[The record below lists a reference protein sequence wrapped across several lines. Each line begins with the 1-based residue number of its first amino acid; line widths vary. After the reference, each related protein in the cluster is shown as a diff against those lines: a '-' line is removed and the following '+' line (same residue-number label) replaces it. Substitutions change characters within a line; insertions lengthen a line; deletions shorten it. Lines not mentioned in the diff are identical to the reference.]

1 MVIFKK
7 KNDAIKKAVSTLA
20 KHNERGKGG
29 EWEKRKRWKGGKG
42 GKGKGE

>member
-20 KHNERGKGG
+20 KHNERGKGENG
-29 EWEKRKRWKGGKG
+29 KRVKGGKG